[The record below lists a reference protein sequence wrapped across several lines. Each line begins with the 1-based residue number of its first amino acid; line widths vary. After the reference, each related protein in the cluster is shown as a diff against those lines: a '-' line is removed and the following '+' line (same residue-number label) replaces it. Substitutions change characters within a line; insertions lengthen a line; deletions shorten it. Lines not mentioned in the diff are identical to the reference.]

1 MTFALSFQRDCKN
14 HAFCKVA
21 DFSATND
28 IEESTPMPFPI
39 QIGNNKDSDLREN
52 EFQRKLAEYVSV
64 LNKHRKEIK
73 LSDLGLK
80 VKVTDYA
87 LAHWYCQIF
96 KLDINNLTQAIPQH
110 LSREQYSRVKE
121 VVGNYVHGI

>member
-1 MTFALSFQRDCKN
+1 
-14 HAFCKVA
+14 
-21 DFSATND
+21 
-28 IEESTPMPFPI
+28 MPFPI
-39 QIGNNKDSDLREN
+39 QIGYIKDSDRRED
-52 EFQRKLAEYVSV
+52 EFQKKLAEYVSV
-64 LNKHRKEIK
+64 LNKHRNEIK

-121 VVGNYVHGI
+121 VVGNYVQGI